1 MVDHELFV
9 GEIPIGTPL
18 IDLRG
23 HQCILAFGHAQ
34 LNGVRWERC
43 EHESAAVVAV
53 SCTACGQGGLM
64 PVCKQH
70 AAQLSRYAQEQVPG
84 ECPKCHSLNMTTA
97 EPVEFPTVSSAPDAV
112 SGVAKSE
119 EENFWEMDW

>member
-70 AAQLSRYAQEQVPG
+70 AAQLSQYAQEQVPG
-84 ECPKCHSLNMTTA
+84 RVPQVPFA
-97 EPVEFPTVSSAPDAV
+97 EHDHGRAGGVSHYFFRARCGV
-112 SGVAKSE
+112 GSGEV
-119 EENFWEMDW
+119 